1 MNTMNAMNAMN
12 AMTVS
17 MDQPHIEVL
26 AHHGRSFHLA
36 SHFLPQFARE
46 DAAMLYA
53 FCRYVDDIADETP
66 DPNVA
71 RDALRA
77 VRADMQAVYPR
88 DRLVKELVA
97 LAAKTELDL
106 EAADQLVE
114 GVESDLSSVLFAD
127 DQDLIRYCYRVAGT
141 VGVMM
146 CAVLRVRNEA
156 AIHFAI
162 DLGIGMQL
170 TNICRDVAEDA
181 ERNRVYLPADRLE
194 RAGTSS
200 EAVLNGEASGES
212 VAVVVRDLLELAD
225 RYYASAD
232 AGMRAI
238 PMPAR
243 AAILVASRVYRAIGL
258 RLLRVHGGNPLHG
271 RTVVPT
277 VTRLFWALC
286 GVGRLLWPSFWSKR
300 LPAHDRS
307 LHALLSGLPRV
318 DDRRSC

>member
-1 MNTMNAMNAMN
+1 MS
-12 AMTVS
+12 AMTATLE
-17 MDQPHIEVL
+17 QPHMDVL

-53 FCRYVDDIADETP
+53 FCRHVDDIADETP
-66 DPNVA
+66 DPDQA
-71 RDALRA
+71 RDDLRA
-77 VRADMQAVYPR
+77 VRADMQAVQPR

-97 LAAKTELDL
+97 MSRKTDLDL

-114 GVESDLSSVLFAD
+114 GVESDLSSVLFSD
-127 DQDLIRYCYRVAGT
+127 DQELIRYCYRVAGT
-141 VGVMM
+141 VGIMM

-181 ERNRVYLPADRLE
+181 KRQRVYLPADRLE

-200 EAVLNGEASGES
+200 KAVVDGEAPGES
-212 VAVVVRDLLELAD
+212 VALVVRDLLGLAD

-232 AGMRAI
+232 AGIRAI

-277 VTRLFWALC
+277 SARLVWALS
-286 GVGRLLWPSFWSKR
+286 GIGRLLLPSFWSKR
-300 LPAHDRS
+300 LPAHDAS
-307 LHALLSGLPRV
+307 LHLPLSGLPRV
-318 DDRRSC
+318 DAGRPC

>member
-1 MNTMNAMNAMN
+1 MT
-12 AMTVS
+12 AMTATLE
-17 MDQPHIEVL
+17 QPHMDVL

-66 DPNVA
+66 DPNQA
-71 RDALRA
+71 RDGLRA
-77 VRADMQAVYPR
+77 VRADMQAVHPR
-88 DRLVKELVA
+88 DRLVKELVSMA
-97 LAAKTELDL
+97 DKTGLDL

-127 DQDLIRYCYRVAGT
+127 EQELIRYCYRVAGT
-141 VGVMM
+141 VGIMM
-146 CAVLRVRNEA
+146 CAVLRVRDEA

-181 ERNRVYLPADRLE
+181 KRQRVYLPADHLE

-200 EAVLNGEASGES
+200 EAVLDGRASGES
-212 VAVVVRDLLELAD
+212 VAIVVRDLLALAD

-232 AGMRAI
+232 AGIRAI

-277 VTRLFWALC
+277 AVRLVWAFC
-286 GVGRLLWPSFWSKR
+286 GIGRLLLPSFWSKR
-300 LPAHDRS
+300 LPTHDAS
-307 LHALLSGLPRV
+307 LHRVLKGMPRV
-318 DDRRSC
+318 DRSRPC